1 MHARKV
7 FIFGDQSVPIV
18 DALQVILLIRDNA
31 ILKQYLDKAFLSLR
45 REISILPAQD
55 RSSFPQAETLGL
67 VLEDVR
73 KGQHSAALDSALLC
87 IYEIAYYIEFMSK
100 RGLQHPPEYAS
111 FLGICTG
118 SFAAAAISCS
128 KTLFDLIRV
137 GCQAVSVA
145 FRVGLY
151 VQQRAAILGSQS
163 HSSWSVVLAA
173 TQEDEAQQAL
183 TEFCKENS
191 FPLLSQPYIGAVG
204 PNTVTISGPPDILQQ
219 FLASP
224 FSSTRKSFPI
234 PIHGPYHC
242 SQGYTESDLKTL
254 FDTVLEGVQ
263 NLDRHVRIS
272 NISCS
277 SGSIMEKSIYEE
289 LLKECISGV
298 LTQQIRLDKVIA
310 GLADLLSDHG
320 DNIFVPINTQ
330 IAQSLS
336 ASVERSGKTVRV
348 DSTPIAGISRG
359 HSGGD
364 PDHDSSQIAI
374 IGFSGRFP
382 EADDLGEFW
391 DLLQQGLD
399 VHKPVP
405 ADRFDGEK
413 HHDPTGQRKNTN
425 RVTSGCW
432 LKEPG
437 LFDAR
442 FFRMSP
448 REACQ
453 ADPAQRL
460 ALLTAYEALEM
471 AGVVPDRTASTQRHR
486 VGVFYGTTSDDWRE
500 VNSGQDIDTYFIPG
514 GNRAFIPGRINYFFK
529 FSGPSISVDTAC
541 SSSLAAINL
550 AITSLLERNC
560 DTAIAGG
567 TNVMTNPDN
576 FAGLDR
582 GHFLCKDG
590 NCKTFDD
597 EADGYCRAEGVG
609 TVILK
614 RLPDA
619 IADGDPVFGVI
630 LGAHTNHSAE
640 AVSITRPLA
649 DAQEYLFKKLLNES
663 GVKPHDV
670 SYIEMHGTGTQAG
683 DAVEMKSVLNTFA
696 SDYSRRPDQT
706 LHLGS
711 VKSNIGHGES
721 ASGVTALIKVLLMMQ
736 QSKIPI
742 HCGIKG
748 AINHGFPLDLD
759 RRGIRIAMKEAE
771 WPRPASSKRRAFI
784 NNFSAAG
791 GNTALLLEDAP
802 ISAQIQALDARK
814 THVVAISARSG
825 QSFKRNLLA
834 MAEFIG
840 GSTSSETLAQL
851 SYTTTARRMH
861 HSYRA
866 AVTTTSMQ
874 DLKRSLLAMATEDVT
889 RPVPSK
895 LPNIGF
901 LLTGQ
906 GAQYSAMGREL
917 YLHVSSFRSDIDSFD
932 CIARTHSLPSIL
944 PLVEGSA
951 DIEELSPTVIQVG
964 TCIIQIALSRLWANL
979 GVKPSYVLGHSLG
992 EYAALCI
999 AGVLSISDTIYLC
1012 GWRASLIENGCTANT
1027 HGMISVKASED
1038 QIRQVLADNP
1048 PVEIACVNGPED
1060 MVLSG
1065 PKAAIEAISLE
1076 LGNLGL
1082 KLTPL
1087 PVPFAFHSSQVDPI
1101 LYELQAI
1108 AQHVS
1113 FKPATLPIIST
1124 LSASIIQPGET
1135 IGPEYIRR
1143 HCREPVEF
1151 MTAVQTA
1158 QQDNII
1164 ASNSICVE
1172 VGAHPIL
1179 SRMVKN
1185 ILGSDTRCFP
1195 SLRRNEEPLKTL
1207 AESLRLLYLAG
1218 VAINWDSWHR
1228 DSPSCQKVL
1237 SVPSYSWD
1245 LEKYWIQYEG
1255 DWCLTKG
1262 SPAVASTPATVPK
1275 PTRLSES
1282 VHEIVEQDV
1291 SAQGCKLVMQSD
1303 LRESALLQ
1311 VAQDHQVNGLVL
1323 CPSSLYAD
1331 IAYTL
1336 GKYVTELKGPEG
1348 YGYVPDVCNMLVE
1361 KALIVQT
1368 TNAQFIR
1375 ASLLVD
1381 WKLLQGDMEIYSVN
1395 AQGKQ
1400 TTRHATCSI
1409 RFQQPEVW
1417 QQDWRRNKY
1426 LIQRS
1431 IKNLLQGLEEET
1443 THRVRRGMAY
1453 KMFSSV
1459 VKYGPGY
1466 QGMQEVVFDSEG
1478 LEATAKVRLQPVE
1491 GGFALNPFWCDS
1503 FGHLTGFVMHSND
1516 VLDLSEHAFINQG
1529 WQFMRCAETFSPTAE
1544 YRTYVKMQRVGKDDS
1559 SYSGDVY
1566 VFREG
1571 DIVAMYGGVTFNRVS
1586 KRVLDML
1593 LPSPS
1598 KSTTPRPKP
1607 TPPPVKQA
1615 SRPSAPETP
1624 ATRRQSPHSVSIFEQ
1639 ALEIICKEI
1648 GVDRS
1653 KLSEDS
1659 EFANYGVDSLMS
1671 LTILGNF
1678 RESLNLDVQSL
1689 FDDYP
1694 SVKALREFLAESPIS
1709 RDETVDDSHSSDKSG
1724 TTEATTPS
1732 ASEESP
1738 ESLKMG
1744 SVSDSIHLLL
1754 TIVADEIGINVKELA
1769 RADDL
1774 AELGVDSLVSLTIL
1788 GRAREELDIDLPQDL
1803 FLNHSSLSSLTA
1815 AVGEILGPRPT
1826 TTDGQI
1832 SHPQATSVIL
1842 QGRTSNSHSLFLFPD
1857 GSGSSTS
1864 YVGLPPVSPSLC
1876 VYGLDCPYVR
1886 NPKDLKCS
1894 LQDLTASYV
1903 AEIRRRQPHG
1913 PYSLAGWSAGGI
1925 AAYDAAQQLVNQG
1938 ETVQHLILIDSP
1950 NPIGLEKLPPRFYK
1964 FLEKSGVFGAGN
1976 GKAQNAPEW
1985 LIQHFLAFIDALD
1998 KYKPVPFQGNAP
2010 QATLIWATDG
2020 VCKNPTDVRPE
2031 PQDDDPKEMTW
2042 LLENRTNLG
2051 PNGWDQ
2057 LLGKDKIAITCIEEA
2072 NHFTMV
2078 RKPSARKL
2086 VDIICTSLDL

>member
-1 MHARKV
+1 MHLQKV
-7 FIFGDQSVPIV
+7 FIFGDQSVPIL
-18 DALQVILLIRDNA
+18 DALQAMLLIRDNA
-31 ILKQYLDKAFLSLR
+31 ILKQYLDEAFLALR
-45 REISILPAQD
+45 REISTLPAQE
-55 RSSFPQAETLGL
+55 RSSFSKAETLGL

-73 KGQHSAALDSALLC
+73 KGQDGAALDSALLC
-87 IYEIAYYIEFMSK
+87 LYEIAYYIELISK
-100 RGLQHPPEYAS
+100 RGLQHPPES
-111 FLGICTG
+111 TLFLGICTG

-128 KTLFDLIRV
+128 KTVFDLI
-137 GCQAVSVA
+137 G
-145 FRVGLY
+145 
-151 VQQRAAILGSQS
+151 
-163 HSSWSVVLAA
+163 
-173 TQEDEAQQAL
+173 
-183 TEFCKENS
+183 S
-191 FPLLSQPYIGAVG
+191 FPLLSRPYIGAVG

-219 FLASP
+219 FLASE
-224 FSSTRKSFPI
+224 FSSTRKTFPI
-234 PIHGPYHC
+234 PIHGPYHY
-242 SQGYTESDLKTL
+242 SQGYTESDLKTI

-263 NLDRHVRIS
+263 TLDRDVKIS

-277 SGSIMEKSIYEE
+277 SGSIMEKANYEE

-298 LTQQIRLDKVIA
+298 LTQQIRLDKVTT
-310 GLADLLSDHG
+310 GLADLLSESG
-320 DNIFVPINTQ
+320 DNILVPINTQ

-336 ASVERSGKTVRV
+336 ASLERSGKTARV
-348 DSTPIAGISRG
+348 DNTTLLSISPNP
-359 HSGGD
+359 SGSVPH

-382 EADDLGEFW
+382 EADTLGEFW
-391 DLLQQGLD
+391 DLLEQGLD
-399 VHKPVP
+399 VSKPVP

-413 HHDPTGQRKNTN
+413 HYDPTGQRKNTN

-432 LKEPG
+432 LKGPG

-582 GHFLCKDG
+582 GHFLCKEG

-597 EADGYCRAEGVG
+597 LADGYCRAEGVG

-619 IADGDPVFGVI
+619 IADGDPIFGVI
-630 LGAHTNHSAE
+630 RGAHTNHSAE

-663 GVKPHDV
+663 GVKPHGV

-683 DAVEMKSVLNTFA
+683 DAVEMKSVINTFA
-696 SDYSRRPDQT
+696 SDYSRRPDQS

-711 VKSNIGHGES
+711 VKSNTGHGES

-736 QSKIPI
+736 KNRIPP

-748 AINHGFPLDLD
+748 TINHGFPLDLD
-759 RRGIRIAMKEAE
+759 RRGIRIAMEEAE
-771 WPRPASSKRRAFI
+771 WLRPANSKRRAFV

-802 ISAQIQALDARK
+802 ISAQVQGVDARK
-814 THVVAISARSG
+814 AHVVTVSARSV

-834 MAEFIG
+834 MAGFVG
-840 GSTSSETLAQL
+840 DATSFETLSQL

-861 HSYRA
+861 HSYRVA
-866 AVTTTSMQ
+866 FATTGMQ
-874 DLKRSLLAMATEDVT
+874 DLKRSLLTMATEEVMK
-889 RPVPSK
+889 PVPSK
-895 LPNIGF
+895 LPGIGF
-901 LLTGQ
+901 LFTGQ
-906 GAQYSAMGREL
+906 GAQCSAMGREL
-917 YLHVSSFRSDIDSFD
+917 YMHISSFRSDIDSFD

-944 PLVEGSA
+944 PLVDGSVE
-951 DIEELSPTVIQVG
+951 IEDLSPAVIQVG

-979 GVKPSYVLGHSLG
+979 GVKPAYVLGHSLG

-1012 GWRASLIENGCTANT
+1012 GWRATLIESGCTADT
-1027 HGMISVKASED
+1027 HGMVAVKASKD
-1038 QIRQVLADNP
+1038 HIRQTLASNP
-1048 PVEIACVNGPED
+1048 LVEIACVNGPED
-1060 MVLSG
+1060 IVLSG
-1065 PKAAIEAISLE
+1065 PNAGIDAICLE
-1076 LGNLGL
+1076 LGSLGL
-1082 KLTPL
+1082 KFTRL
-1087 PVPFAFHSSQVDPI
+1087 PVPFAFHSSQVDPV

-1124 LSASIIQPGET
+1124 LSATVIQPGET
-1135 IGPEYIRR
+1135 IGPEYIRK

-1151 MTAVQTA
+1151 LAAVQMA

-1164 ASNSICVE
+1164 NSSSIFVE
-1172 VGAHPIL
+1172 IGAHPIL
-1179 SRMVKN
+1179 SRMVKS
-1185 ILGSDTRCFP
+1185 ISGSETRCFP

-1207 AESLRLLYLAG
+1207 AESLRTLYLAG
-1218 VAINWDSWHR
+1218 VTINWDSWHR
-1228 DSPSCQKVL
+1228 DFPSCQRVL
-1237 SVPSYSWD
+1237 ALPNYSWD

-1262 SPAVASTPATVPK
+1262 SPAVASPPTPAIK
-1275 PTRLSES
+1275 STRLSDS

-1291 SAQGCKLVMQSD
+1291 SAQRS
-1303 LRESALLQ
+1303 
-1311 VAQDHQVNGLVL
+1311 QDHQVNGLIL

-1336 GKYVTELKGPEG
+1336 GKYAIELRGPEVN
-1348 YGYVPDVCNMLVE
+1348 GYVPDVCNMLVE

-1368 TNAQFIR
+1368 ANAQFIR
-1375 ASLLVD
+1375 ASLSVD
-1381 WKLLQGDMEIYSVN
+1381 WKLLQGDMELYSVDS
-1395 AQGKQ
+1395 QGKQ
-1400 TTRHATCSI
+1400 MTRHATCNI
-1409 RFQQPEVW
+1409 RFQLSEVW

-1516 VLDLSEHAFINQG
+1516 VLDLSEHAYINQG
-1529 WQFMRCAETFSPTAE
+1529 WQFMRCAETFSADAE

-1571 DIVAMYGGVTFNRVS
+1571 DIIAMYGGVTFNRVS

-1598 KSTTPRPKP
+1598 KSATTRSKP
-1607 TPPPVKQA
+1607 TPPPIKQA
-1615 SRPSAPETP
+1615 KSLSTLEAPVRST
-1624 ATRRQSPHSVSIFEQ
+1624 QSPNSTSIFEQ
-1639 ALEIICKEI
+1639 ALEIICREI

-1694 SVKALREFLAESPIS
+1694 SVKALRQFLSDFPIS
-1709 RDETVDDSHSSDKSG
+1709 RDETVDDSPSSNESG
-1724 TTEATTPS
+1724 TTEATTPTV
-1732 ASEESP
+1732 SEENS
-1738 ESLKMG
+1738 ESLKVDSIDG
-1744 SVSDSIHLLL
+1744 SIHLLL
-1754 TIVADEIGINVKELA
+1754 TIIADEIGISIKELA

-1788 GRAREELDIDLPQDL
+1788 GRAREELDMDLPQDL
-1803 FLNHSSLSSLTA
+1803 FLNYSSLSGLTVA
-1815 AVGEILGPRPT
+1815 IGEILGPRFAKTGVPL
-1826 TTDGQI
+1826 
-1832 SHPQATSVIL
+1832 SHPQATSVML
-1842 QGRTSNSHSLFLFPD
+1842 QGRAGSPHSLFLFPD

-1864 YVGLPPVSPSLC
+1864 YVGLPPVSPDLC

-1886 NPKDLKCS
+1886 NPKDLKCG
-1894 LQDLTASYV
+1894 LQDLTASYL
-1903 AEIRRRQPHG
+1903 AEIRRRQPNG

-1925 AAYDAAQQLVNQG
+1925 AAYDAAQHLVNQG

-1964 FLEKSGVFGAGN
+1964 FLEKSGVFGAGD
-1976 GKAQNAPEW
+1976 GKAQTAPEW

-1998 KYKPVPFQGNAP
+1998 KYKPVPFKGPAP
-2010 QATLIWATDG
+2010 NTTLIWATDG
-2020 VCKNPTDVRPE
+2020 VCKNPTDIRPE

-2042 LLENRTNLG
+2042 LLENRANLG

-2057 LLGKDKIAITCIEEA
+2057 LLDEDKLAIFCIEEA
-2072 NHFTMV
+2072 THFTMV
-2078 RKPSARKL
+2078 RKPSATKL
-2086 VDIICTSLDL
+2086 VNIIRTSLDL

>member
-1 MHARKV
+1 MQPQKV
-7 FIFGDQSVPIV
+7 FIFGDQSVPIL
-18 DALQVILLIRDNA
+18 DALQTTLLIRDNA
-31 ILKQYLDKAFLSLR
+31 ILKQYLDEAFLALR
-45 REISILPAQD
+45 REISTLPAQE
-55 RSSFPQAETLGL
+55 RSSFSQAETLGL

-73 KGQHSAALDSALLC
+73 KGQHGAALDSALLC
-87 IYEIAYYIEFMSK
+87 LYEIAYYIELISK
-100 RGLQHPPEYAS
+100 RGLQHPPESTS

-128 KTLFDLIRV
+128 KTLFDLI
-137 GCQAVSVA
+137 S
-145 FRVGLY
+145 
-151 VQQRAAILGSQS
+151 
-163 HSSWSVVLAA
+163 
-173 TQEDEAQQAL
+173 
-183 TEFCKENS
+183 S
-191 FPLLSQPYIGAVG
+191 FPLLSRPYIGAVG
-204 PNTVTISGPPDILQQ
+204 PNTVTISGPPDVLQQ
-219 FLASP
+219 FLTSEFP
-224 FSSTRKSFPI
+224 STKKAFPI
-234 PIHGPYHC
+234 PIHGPYHY
-242 SQGYTESDLKTL
+242 SQGYKESDLESI

-263 NLDRHVRIS
+263 NLDRDVKIS

-277 SGSIMEKSIYEE
+277 SGSVMEKSTYEE

-298 LTQQIRLDKVIA
+298 LTQQIRLDKVTA
-310 GLADLLSDHG
+310 GLSNLLSDSG
-320 DNIFVPINTQ
+320 DNIFIPINTQ

-336 ASVERSGKTVRV
+336 ASVERSGKIVRV
-348 DSTPIAGISRG
+348 DNTPLLSISPNPPGSVSDTDR
-359 HSGGD
+359 
-364 PDHDSSQIAI
+364 DSSQIAI

-382 EADDLGEFW
+382 EADTLGEFW
-391 DLLQQGLD
+391 DLLEQGLD
-399 VHKPVP
+399 VSKPVP

-413 HHDPTGQRKNTN
+413 HYDPTGQRKNTN

-432 LKEPG
+432 LKGPG

-471 AGVVPDRTASTQRHR
+471 AGIVPDRTASTQRHR

-582 GHFLCKDG
+582 GHFLCKEG

-597 EADGYCRAEGVG
+597 LADGYCRAEGVG

-630 LGAHTNHSAE
+630 RGAHTNHSAE

-683 DAVEMKSVLNTFA
+683 DAVEMKSVINTFA

-711 VKSNIGHGES
+711 VKSNTGHGES

-736 QSKIPI
+736 KSRIPP

-748 AINHGFPLDLD
+748 TINHGFPLDLD
-759 RRGIRIAMKEAE
+759 RRGIRIAMDEAE
-771 WPRPASSKRRAFI
+771 WLRPANSKRRTFV

-802 ISAQIQALDARK
+802 ISSQVQGVDARK
-814 THVVAISARSG
+814 THVVTISARSV

-834 MAEFIG
+834 MADFVG
-840 GSTSSETLAQL
+840 DSTSFETLTQL

-861 HSYRA
+861 HNYRA
-866 AVTTTSMQ
+866 AFATTGMQ
-874 DLKRSLLAMATEDVT
+874 DLKRSLLAMATEEVT
-889 RPVPSK
+889 KPVPSK
-895 LPNIGF
+895 LPGIGF
-901 LLTGQ
+901 LFTGQ
-906 GAQYSAMGREL
+906 GAQCSAMGREL
-917 YLHVSSFRSDIDSFD
+917 YLHISSFRSDIDSFD

-944 PLVEGSA
+944 PLVDGSVE
-951 DIEELSPTVIQVG
+951 IEELSPAVIQVG

-979 GVKPSYVLGHSLG
+979 GMKPAYVLGHSLG

-1012 GWRASLIENGCTANT
+1012 GWRATLIESGCTADT
-1027 HGMISVKASED
+1027 HGMLAVKASKD
-1038 QIRQVLADNP
+1038 HIRQVLATNP
-1048 PVEIACVNGPED
+1048 LVEIACVNGPED
-1060 MVLSG
+1060 IVLSG
-1065 PKAAIEAISLE
+1065 PNADIDAICLE
-1076 LGNLGL
+1076 LGSLGL
-1082 KLTPL
+1082 KFTRL
-1087 PVPFAFHSSQVDPI
+1087 PVPFAFHSSQVDPV

-1124 LSASIIQPGET
+1124 LSATVIQPGET
-1135 IGPEYIRR
+1135 IGPEYIRK

-1151 MTAVQTA
+1151 LAAVQMA

-1164 ASNSICVE
+1164 NSSSIFVE
-1172 VGAHPIL
+1172 IGAHPIL
-1179 SRMVKN
+1179 SRMVKS
-1185 ILGSDTRCFP
+1185 ISGSETRCFP

-1207 AESLRLLYLAG
+1207 AESLRTLYLAG

-1228 DSPSCQKVL
+1228 DFPSCQRVL
-1237 SVPSYSWD
+1237 DLPNYSWD

-1262 SPAVASTPATVPK
+1262 SPVVAIPPTPAMK
-1275 PTRLSES
+1275 STRLSDS

-1291 SAQGCKLVMQSD
+1291 SAQRS
-1303 LRESALLQ
+1303 
-1311 VAQDHQVNGLVL
+1311 QDHQVNGLIL

-1336 GKYVTELKGPEG
+1336 GKYAIELRGSEG
-1348 YGYVPDVCNMLVE
+1348 NGYVPDVCNMLVE

-1368 TNAQFIR
+1368 ANAQFIR
-1375 ASLLVD
+1375 ASLSVD
-1381 WKLLQGDMEIYSVN
+1381 WKLLQGDMELYSVDS
-1395 AQGKQ
+1395 QGKQ
-1400 TTRHATCSI
+1400 TTRHATCNI
-1409 RFQQPEVW
+1409 RFQLPEVW

-1491 GGFALNPFWCDS
+1491 GGFVLNPFWCDS

-1516 VLDLSEHAFINQG
+1516 VLDLSEHAYINQG
-1529 WQFMRCAETFSPTAE
+1529 WQFMRCAETFSADAE

-1571 DIVAMYGGVTFNRVS
+1571 DIIAMYGGVTFNRVS

-1593 LPSPS
+1593 LPSPN
-1598 KSTTPRPKP
+1598 KLATTRSKP
-1607 TPPPVKQA
+1607 TPPPVKQS
-1615 SRPSAPETP
+1615 SRPSVPEVP
-1624 ATRRQSPHSVSIFEQ
+1624 ARSTQGPHSVSIFEQ
-1639 ALEIICKEI
+1639 ALEIICREI

-1678 RESLNLDVQSL
+1678 RESLNMDVQSL

-1694 SVKALREFLAESPIS
+1694 SVKPLRQFLSDSPMS
-1709 RDETVDDSHSSDKSG
+1709 RDETVDDSPSSNESG
-1724 TTEATTPS
+1724 TTEATTPTV
-1732 ASEESP
+1732 SEENA
-1738 ESLKMG
+1738 ESLKVD
-1744 SVSDSIHLLL
+1744 SVDGSIHLLL
-1754 TIVADEIGINVKELA
+1754 TIIADEIGISIKELA

-1803 FLNHSSLSSLTA
+1803 FLNYSSLSGLTTA
-1815 AVGEILGPRPT
+1815 IGEILGPRFAKTSIPL
-1826 TTDGQI
+1826 
-1832 SHPQATSVIL
+1832 SHPQATSVML
-1842 QGRTSNSHSLFLFPD
+1842 QGRAGSPHSLFLFPD

-1864 YVGLPPVSPSLC
+1864 YVGLPPVSPDLC

-1886 NPKDLKCS
+1886 NPKDLKC
-1894 LQDLTASYV
+1894 DLTASYI
-1903 AEIRRRQPHG
+1903 AEIRRRQPNG

-1925 AAYDAAQQLVNQG
+1925 AAYDAAQHLVNQG

-1964 FLEKSGVFGAGN
+1964 FLEKSGVFGAGD
-1976 GKAQNAPEW
+1976 GKAQSAPEW

-1998 KYKPVPFQGNAP
+1998 KYKPVPFKGP
-2010 QATLIWATDG
+2010 VPKTTLIWATDG

-2042 LLENRTNLG
+2042 LLENRANLG
-2051 PNGWDQ
+2051 PNGWNQ
-2057 LLGKDKIAITCIEEA
+2057 LLGEDKLAIFCIEEA

-2078 RKPSARKL
+2078 RKPNARKL
-2086 VDIICTSLDL
+2086 VDIIRTSLDL